1 MRLTEIEGLQ
11 EAFNIEGP
19 TVWQSVSVESRP
31 VLFAAAWRQGPRKT
45 LIVAGNYE
53 RALAWQA
60 KLELCGVPHGAISQL
75 PSGTSSL
82 FDDAAP
88 EHIALS
94 DRLGALRSLAEG
106 GERIVI
112 TSPSAALERTL
123 PKDVLLDAL
132 VEVKTGEEIDV
143 DRLIRRFVALGYEP
157 TDPVRIPGQF
167 SRRGGILDVFPTGSD
182 LPIRLELFGDE
193 VESIRQFDP
202 NTQRSVGSAP
212 SLRLVPSRE
221 TMYVGDTDFREMLAS
236 SIEREAP
243 NLEPDA
249 AARLEEIVPMDA
261 DALAE
266 KVYFDRLDLY
276 RPYLHPDSG
285 CAIDLLG
292 DDDWLVLDEPLE
304 LEAIAQRAE
313 EELSQSL
320 ENRAKRGEILAATA
334 GDFIL
339 PAEHLASHGCLLA
352 LTGMNALPDWM
363 DRLREVEIQ
372 AASLEPYR
380 GRADALAQTLKNYLK
395 EGFRIVFT
403 TDQPNRARSVLSG
416 AEIFVRELPLSSPR
430 DEGSDEGKAA
440 TGDERGLGGE
450 QDGRSA
456 PPPTLSSSP
465 DKGSRKS
472 KAEPRGDEEGASG
485 AFLAQGNLGGGFV
498 LPNEKLAFVSDAELF
513 GVARL
518 KLPQRRFSEGA
529 PITTVLD
536 LKPGDHVVHINFGI
550 GIFQG
555 LTKRTVDGVEKEFLF
570 IEYQAPDK
578 LFVPAD
584 QLDRVQ
590 KYLNPS
596 DTDPKLNKLTG
607 GEWQR
612 TLGKAKEEAK
622 AFARDLVRLY
632 AKRKQVDR
640 RPYGPD
646 TPFQDEME
654 GTFPYVETR
663 SQMTAIVDA
672 KRDLEA
678 PYPMDRL
685 ICGDVG
691 FGKTEVA
698 IRVAFK
704 AVQGTRQVA
713 ILCPTTI
720 LSEQHYRN
728 FEERLGSFGTKL
740 ALVNRYTPPQEKKA
754 ILKGLENGEVEMV
767 VGTHALLGQGI
778 KFKDLGLVVI
788 DEEQKFGVKQKEM
801 LKELRTE
808 VDVLTLSATPIP
820 RTLSMALMDIRQM
833 SLINDPPPGR
843 LPIRTYVRPYSA
855 EVIREAI
862 LREMARGGQV
872 FYVYNRVESIEHI
885 AEKLRKLVP
894 TARIGVG
901 HGQMHEKEL
910 EPIMVGFVK
919 GDIDVLLSTTIVEN
933 GIDIANANT
942 LIIEGAD
949 KLGLSQLYQL
959 RGRVGRSDRQAY
971 AYFLY
976 SGAFDASISAV
987 SVAEAQKQAQ
997 SGIKKRM
1004 TVSDGAMQ
1012 RLQALQEFSSLG
1024 SGYSLAFRDLQIRG
1038 AGEILGAKQ
1047 SGTMVSVGYEL
1058 YTQLINEAVA
1068 TLKNT
1073 VDGELPKDQ
1082 DVKDPLESLAPLPA
1096 FEVPVVALLPEGYI
1110 RDQAQRLYYYQRMMS
1125 SRDPET
1131 LGAVQAEMEDRY
1143 GRTTI
1148 EVSQA
1153 FAIMALRMRARDLGI
1168 DKLDARGGRLN
1179 VQFKDISTVPPRA
1192 FSILGTKNKEAYKTK
1207 EALIWPFVG
1216 SPMPVI
1222 ERMMNTFAA
1231 ALEEVEGSRAAL
1243 R

>member
-1 MRLTEIEGLQ
+1 MRLTGLDGLKPLFEIS
-11 EAFNIEGP
+11 GP

-31 VLFAAAWRQGPRKT
+31 VLFAAAWRAKPRKT

-60 KLELCGVPHGAISQL
+60 KLELCGVPHDAIQQL
-75 PSGTSSL
+75 PSGTSTL
-82 FDDAAP
+82 FEDAPP

-94 DRLGALRSLAEG
+94 DRLGSLRSLAEPG
-106 GERIVI
+106 AKIVI
-112 TSPSAALERTL
+112 ASPSAALERTL
-123 PKDVLLDAL
+123 PKDVLLEAL
-132 VEVKTGEEIDV
+132 VEVKPAEEIDV
-143 DRLIRRFVALGYEP
+143 DRLVRRFVALGYEP
-157 TDPVRIPGQF
+157 ADPVRIPGQY

-202 NTQRSVGSAP
+202 NTQRSVGNAP
-212 SLRLVPSRE
+212 ALRLVPSRE
-221 TMYVGDTDFREMLAS
+221 TMFVGDTDFRSILADAV
-236 SIEREAP
+236 EREGAA
-243 NLEPDA
+243 LDPDA

-261 DALAE
+261 EALAE

-276 RPYLHPDSG
+276 RPYLHPESG
-285 CAIDLLG
+285 CAVDLLG
-292 DDDWLVLDEPLE
+292 DDDWLILDEPLE
-304 LEAIAQRAE
+304 LEAIATRAE
-313 EELSQSL
+313 EELKQSL
-320 ENRAKRGEILAATA
+320 DARASRGEMLKAAA

-352 LTGMNALPDWM
+352 LTGMNALPDWIE
-363 DRLREVEIQ
+363 RPHEVDAQ
-372 AASLEPYR
+372 AISLEPYR
-380 GRADALAQTLKNYLK
+380 GRADALTMTLKNYVK
-395 EGFRIVFT
+395 EGFRVVMT
-403 TDQPNRARSVLSG
+403 TDQPNRAKSVLGG
-416 AEIFVRELPLSSPR
+416 ADIFVTE
-430 DEGSDEGKAA
+430 DAE
-440 TGDERGLGGE
+440 TGV
-450 QDGRSA
+450 
-456 PPPTLSSSP
+456 
-465 DKGSRKS
+465 
-472 KAEPRGDEEGASG
+472 
-485 AFLAQGNLGGGFV
+485 FLAQGNLGGGFV
-498 LPNEKLAFVSDAELF
+498 LPNEKLAFVTDAELF

-529 PITTVLD
+529 PVATVLD
-536 LKPGDHVVHINFGI
+536 LKPGDYVVHINFGI
-550 GIFQG
+550 GVFRG
-555 LTKRTVDGVEKEFLF
+555 LVKRTVDGVEKEFLY

-584 QLDRVQ
+584 QLDRIQ
-590 KYLNPS
+590 KYLNPG
-596 DTDPKLNKLTG
+596 DTNPKLNRLTG
-607 GEWQR
+607 NEWQK

-632 AKRKQVDR
+632 AKRKEVDR
-640 RPYGPD
+640 KPYGRD
-646 TPFQDEME
+646 TPFQSEME

-663 SQMTAIVDA
+663 SQMTAIRDA
-672 KRDLEA
+672 KKDLEA

-704 AVQGTRQVA
+704 AVQGARQVA

-720 LSEQHYRN
+720 LSEQHFRN
-728 FEERLGSFGTKL
+728 FEERLGPFGTKL
-740 ALVNRYTPPQEKKA
+740 AIVNRYTPPAEKKA
-754 ILKGLENGEVEMV
+754 ILAGVKRGEIEMV
-767 VGTHALLGQGI
+767 VGTTSLLGQGVE
-778 KFKDLGLVVI
+778 FKDLGLVVI

-801 LKELRTE
+801 LKELRTA

-843 LPIRTYVRPYSA
+843 LPIRTYVRPYSG

-862 LREMARGGQV
+862 LREMARGGQI

-894 TARIGVG
+894 TARIGIG
-901 HGQMHEKEL
+901 HGQMNDKEL

-919 GDIDVLLSTTIVEN
+919 GEIDVLLSTTIVEN

-942 LIIEGAD
+942 LIVEGAD

-976 SGAFDASISAV
+976 SGAFDASIAAPT
-987 SVAEAQKQAQ
+987 VAEAQKEAQ
-997 SGIKKRM
+997 SGIKRRA
-1004 TVSDGAMQ
+1004 TVSEGAMQ

-1038 AGEILGAKQ
+1038 AGDLLGAKQ
-1047 SGTMVSVGYEL
+1047 SGTMAHVGYEL

-1082 DVKDPLESLAPLPA
+1082 DIKDPLESLAPLPA
-1096 FEVPVVALLPEGYI
+1096 FEVPIVALLPEGYI
-1110 RDQAQRLYYYQRMMS
+1110 KDQAQRLYYYQRMMS
-1125 SRDPET
+1125 SRDPDT

-1143 GRTTI
+1143 GRTTL

-1179 VQFKDISTVPPRA
+1179 VQFKDISAVPPRA
-1192 FSILGTKNKEAYKTK
+1192 FSILGQRNKEAYKTK
-1207 EALIWPFVG
+1207 EAYIWPHTG
-1216 SPMPVI
+1216 SPLPAI
-1222 ERMMNTFAA
+1222 ERMMDSFAKA
-1231 ALEEVEGSRAAL
+1231 VADVDAGREMLKR
-1243 R
+1243 